1 VCLAYEL
8 TGRFRGTCRVTDGRS
23 YLHI

>member
-8 TGRFRGTCRVTDGRS
+8 SGRFRGTCRVTDYNLFSR
-23 YLHI
+23 

>member
-8 TGRFRGTCRVTDGRS
+8 TGRFRGTCRVTDWCRNC
-23 YLHI
+23 